1 MIEKLVIYLL
11 KKPRV
16 KAALKEIIR
25 SLEDEKSSYQKR
37 LEALICKMKNEPELY
52 QSVLDDLRKNPT
64 TFSRHGKFPAHY
76 YSAVLRLYAQLNNPE
91 PHIDH

>member
-1 MIEKLVIYLL
+1 MIEKFVIYLL

-16 KAALKEIIR
+16 RAALKEIIR
-25 SLEDEKSSYQKR
+25 S